1 MLVAVALAAAVAV
14 MLVFMLMIV
23 AVALVVMLMLVIVAV
38 ALVVVLML
46 VLVAMAFVVVIVVV
60 MATANMV
67 VMDMHSNSSFA
78 FFYIIAA
85 EGRLVKTFIFW
96 RLSPIGACFAQR
108 NPL

>member
-1 MLVAVALAAAVAV
+1 M
-14 MLVFMLMIV
+14 
-23 AVALVVMLMLVIVAV
+23 ALVVVLMLVIVAV

-46 VLVAMAFVVVIVVV
+46 VIVAMTLVVVIVVV
-60 MATANMV
+60 MATGNMV

-78 FFYIIAA
+78 FFYIIPP

-96 RLSPIGACFAQR
+96 RLSPVGACFAKR